1 MTDETNLIED
11 TQEDKVDVQN
21 ELDALKAR
29 ANLLGVKFHP
39 SISLEKL
46 REKVNAAVTSD
57 GAATSEEEEA
67 KDSEEP
73 KQDTIGEKRKR
84 LKTDALKLVRIRL
97 TCLNPA
103 KKEWDGEIITVGNSL
118 IGSVKKFVPFNA
130 DDGWHVP
137 HVLYQ
142 QLKERQCQVFYTAT
156 DARGNKVRKGKL
168 IKEFAIEVL
177 PPLTKEELEEL
188 ARRQAMT
195 KAID

>member
-1 MTDETNLIED
+1 MTDETNLNEENQDAEVI
-11 TQEDKVDVQN
+11 VQD

-46 REKVNAAVTSD
+46 REKVNAAVTSE
-57 GAATSEEEEA
+57 GATTSEEEA
-67 KDSEEP
+67 KDSTEP
-73 KQDTIGEKRKR
+73 KQETIGEKRKR
-84 LKTDALKLVRIRL
+84 LKAEALKLVRIRL

-103 KKEWDGEIITVGNSL
+103 KKEWEGEIITVGNSL
-118 IGSVKKFVPFNA
+118 IGSVKKFIPFNA

-137 HVLYQ
+137 HVIYQ

-188 ARRQAMT
+188 ARRQAMA

>member
-11 TQEDKVDVQN
+11 TQEDEVVVQD

-57 GAATSEEEEA
+57 GAATSEEEA
-67 KDSEEP
+67 KDPTEP
-73 KQDTIGEKRKR
+73 KQETIGEKRKR
-84 LKTDALKLVRIRL
+84 LKTEALKLVRIRL

-103 KKEWDGEIITVGNSL
+103 KKEWEGEIITVGNSL

-137 HVLYQ
+137 HVIYQ
-142 QLKERQCQVFYTAT
+142 QLKERQCQIFYTAT

-177 PPLTKEELEEL
+177 PPLTKEELDEL
-188 ARRQAMT
+188 ARRQAMA

>member
-11 TQEDKVDVQN
+11 TQEDEVVVQD

-57 GAATSEEEEA
+57 GVATSEEEA
-67 KDSEEP
+67 KDHAEP
-73 KQDTIGEKRKR
+73 KQETIGEKRKR
-84 LKTDALKLVRIRL
+84 LKTEALKLVRIRL

-103 KKEWDGEIITVGNSL
+103 KKEWEGEIITVGNSL

-137 HVLYQ
+137 HVIYQ

-177 PPLTKEELEEL
+177 PPLTKEELDEL
-188 ARRQAMT
+188 ARRQAMA

>member
-11 TQEDKVDVQN
+11 TQEDEVVVQD

-39 SISLEKL
+39 SIRLEKL
-46 REKVNAAVTSD
+46 REKVNDAVTSED
-57 GAATSEEEEA
+57 EAEEA
-67 KDSEEP
+67 PNTPSETKEE
-73 KQDTIGEKRKR
+73 TIGETRKR
-84 LKTDALKLVRIRL
+84 LKAEALKLVRIRL

-137 HVLYQ
+137 HVIYQ

-177 PPLTKEELEEL
+177 PPLTKEELGEL
-188 ARRQAMT
+188 ARRQAMA

>member
-11 TQEDKVDVQN
+11 TQEDEVVVQD

-39 SISLEKL
+39 SIRLEKL
-46 REKVNAAVTSD
+46 REKVNDAVTSED
-57 GAATSEEEEA
+57 EAEEA
-67 KDSEEP
+67 PNTPSETKEE
-73 KQDTIGEKRKR
+73 TIGEKRKR
-84 LKTDALKLVRIRL
+84 LKAEALKLIRIRL

-137 HVLYQ
+137 HVIYQ

-177 PPLTKEELEEL
+177 PPLTKEELGEL
-188 ARRQAMT
+188 ARRQAMA

>member
-1 MTDETNLIED
+1 MTDETNLNEENQDAEVI
-11 TQEDKVDVQN
+11 VQD

-46 REKVNAAVTSD
+46 REKVNAAVTSE
-57 GAATSEEEEA
+57 GETEEA
-67 KDSEEP
+67 SNSPPETKEE
-73 KQDTIGEKRKR
+73 TVGEKRKR
-84 LKTDALKLVRIRL
+84 LKAEALKLIRIRL

-103 KKEWDGEIITVGNSL
+103 KKEWEGEIITVGNSL

-137 HVLYQ
+137 HVIYQ
-142 QLKERQCQVFYTAT
+142 QLKERQCQIFYTAT

-177 PPLTKEELEEL
+177 PSLTKEELEEL
-188 ARRQAMT
+188 ARRQAMA

>member
-11 TQEDKVDVQN
+11 TEEDAVVVQD

-57 GAATSEEEEA
+57 GAATSEEEA
-67 KDSEEP
+67 KDPAEP
-73 KQDTIGEKRKR
+73 KQETIGEKRKR
-84 LKTDALKLVRIRL
+84 LKTEALKLVRIRL

-103 KKEWDGEIITVGNSL
+103 KKEWEGEIITVGNSL

-137 HVLYQ
+137 HVIYQ

-177 PPLTKEELEEL
+177 PPLTKEELDEL
-188 ARRQAMT
+188 ARRQAMA

>member
-11 TQEDKVDVQN
+11 TQEDEVVVQD

-57 GAATSEEEEA
+57 GAATSEEEA
-67 KDSEEP
+67 KDPAEP
-73 KQDTIGEKRKR
+73 KQETIGEKRKR
-84 LKTDALKLVRIRL
+84 LKTEALKLVRIRL

-103 KKEWDGEIITVGNSL
+103 KKEWEGEIITVGNSL

-137 HVLYQ
+137 YVIYQ
-142 QLKERQCQVFYTAT
+142 QLKERQCQIFYTAT

-177 PPLTKEELEEL
+177 PPLTKEELDEL
-188 ARRQAMT
+188 ARRQAMA

>member
-1 MTDETNLIED
+1 MTDETTLNEENQD
-11 TQEDKVDVQN
+11 AEVVVQD
-21 ELDALKAR
+21 ELEALKAR

-46 REKVNAAVTSD
+46 REKVNAAVTSE
-57 GAATSEEEEA
+57 GEAEEPSNSSPEA
-67 KDSEEP
+67 KEE
-73 KQDTIGEKRKR
+73 TIGEKRKR
-84 LKTDALKLVRIRL
+84 LKAEALKLVRIRL

-103 KKEWDGEIITVGNSL
+103 KKEWEGEIITVGNSL

-137 HVLYQ
+137 HVIYQ

-188 ARRQAMT
+188 ARRQAMA

>member
-1 MTDETNLIED
+1 MTDETNLNEENQD
-11 TQEDKVDVQN
+11 AEVVVQD
-21 ELDALKAR
+21 ELEALKAR

-46 REKVNAAVTSD
+46 REKVNAAVTSE
-57 GAATSEEEEA
+57 GEA
-67 KDSEEP
+67 EEP
-73 KQDTIGEKRKR
+73 SNSPSETKEETIGEKRKR
-84 LKTDALKLVRIRL
+84 LKAEALKLVRIRL

-103 KKEWDGEIITVGNSL
+103 KKEWEGEIITVGNSL

-137 HVLYQ
+137 HVIYE
-142 QLKERQCQVFYTAT
+142 QLKERQCQIFQTAT

>member
-1 MTDETNLIED
+1 MTDETNL
-11 TQEDKVDVQN
+11 N
-21 ELDALKAR
+21 EENQDAEVIAQDELEALKAR

-46 REKVNAAVTSD
+46 REKVNAAVTSE
-57 GAATSEEEEA
+57 GEAEEPSNSSPEA
-67 KDSEEP
+67 KEE
-73 KQDTIGEKRKR
+73 TIGEKRKR
-84 LKTDALKLVRIRL
+84 LKAEALKLVRIRL

-103 KKEWDGEIITVGNSL
+103 KKEWEGEIITVGNSL

-137 HVLYQ
+137 YVIYE
-142 QLKERQCQVFYTAT
+142 QLKERQCQIFQTAT

-177 PPLTKEELEEL
+177 PPLTKEELDEL
-188 ARRQAMT
+188 ARRQAMA

>member
-11 TQEDKVDVQN
+11 TQEDEVVVQD

-57 GAATSEEEEA
+57 GAATSEEEA
-67 KDSEEP
+67 KDPAEP
-73 KQDTIGEKRKR
+73 KQETIGEKRKR
-84 LKTDALKLVRIRL
+84 LKTEALKLVRIRL

-103 KKEWDGEIITVGNSL
+103 KKEWEGEIITVGNSL

-137 HVLYQ
+137 HVIYQ
-142 QLKERQCQVFYTAT
+142 HLKERQCQIFQTAT

-177 PPLTKEELEEL
+177 PPLTKEELDEL
-188 ARRQAMT
+188 ARRQAMA

>member
-1 MTDETNLIED
+1 MTDETNL
-11 TQEDKVDVQN
+11 N
-21 ELDALKAR
+21 EENQDAEVVLQDELEALKAR

-46 REKVNAAVTSD
+46 REKVNAAVTSE
-57 GAATSEEEEA
+57 GEAEEPSNSSPEA
-67 KDSEEP
+67 KEE
-73 KQDTIGEKRKR
+73 TIGEKRKR
-84 LKTDALKLVRIRL
+84 LKAEALKLIRIRL

-103 KKEWDGEIITVGNSL
+103 KKEWEGEIITVGNSL

-137 HVLYQ
+137 HVIYQ

-188 ARRQAMT
+188 ARRQAMA

>member
-11 TQEDKVDVQN
+11 TKEDEVVVQD

-57 GAATSEEEEA
+57 GAATSEEEA
-67 KDSEEP
+67 KDPAEP
-73 KQDTIGEKRKR
+73 KQETIGEKRKR
-84 LKTDALKLVRIRL
+84 LKTEALKLVRIRL

-103 KKEWDGEIITVGNSL
+103 KKEWEGEIITVGNSL

-137 HVLYQ
+137 HVIYQ
-142 QLKERQCQVFYTAT
+142 QLKERQCQIFYTAT

-177 PPLTKEELEEL
+177 PPLTKEELDEL
-188 ARRQAMT
+188 ARRQAMA

>member
-11 TQEDKVDVQN
+11 TQEDEVVVQD

-57 GAATSEEEEA
+57 GAATSEEEA
-67 KDSEEP
+67 KDPAEP
-73 KQDTIGEKRKR
+73 KQETIGEKRKR
-84 LKTDALKLVRIRL
+84 LKTEALKLVRIRL

-103 KKEWDGEIITVGNSL
+103 KKEWEGEIITVGNSL
-118 IGSVKKFVPFNA
+118 IGTVKKFVPFNA

-137 HVLYQ
+137 HVIYQ
-142 QLKERQCQVFYTAT
+142 HLKERQCQIFQTAT

-177 PPLTKEELEEL
+177 PPLTKEELDEL
-188 ARRQAMT
+188 ARRQAMA

>member
-11 TQEDKVDVQN
+11 TQEDAVVVQD

-57 GAATSEEEEA
+57 GAATSEEEA
-67 KDSEEP
+67 KDPAEP
-73 KQDTIGEKRKR
+73 KQETIGEKRKR
-84 LKTDALKLVRIRL
+84 LKTEALKLVRIRL

-103 KKEWDGEIITVGNSL
+103 KKEWEGEIITVGNSL

-137 HVLYQ
+137 HVIYQ

-188 ARRQAMT
+188 ARRQAMA

>member
-11 TQEDKVDVQN
+11 TQEDEVVVQD

-46 REKVNAAVTSD
+46 REKVNAAVTSE
-57 GAATSEEEEA
+57 GAATSEEEA
-67 KDSEEP
+67 KDPAEP
-73 KQDTIGEKRKR
+73 KQETIGEKRKR
-84 LKTDALKLVRIRL
+84 LKTEALKLVRIRL

-103 KKEWDGEIITVGNSL
+103 KKEWEGEIITVGNSL

-137 HVLYQ
+137 HVIYQ
-142 QLKERQCQVFYTAT
+142 QLKERQCQIFYTAT

>member
-11 TQEDKVDVQN
+11 TQEDAVVVQD

-57 GAATSEEEEA
+57 GAATSEEEA
-67 KDSEEP
+67 KDPAEP
-73 KQDTIGEKRKR
+73 KQETIGEKRKR
-84 LKTDALKLVRIRL
+84 LKTEALKLVRIRL

-103 KKEWDGEIITVGNSL
+103 KKEWEGEIITVGNSL

-137 HVLYQ
+137 HVIYQ

-156 DARGNKVRKGKL
+156 DARGIKVRKGKL

-188 ARRQAMT
+188 ARRQAMA

>member
-11 TQEDKVDVQN
+11 TEEDAVVVQD

-57 GAATSEEEEA
+57 GAATSEEEA
-67 KDSEEP
+67 KDPAEP
-73 KQDTIGEKRKR
+73 KQETIGEKRKR
-84 LKTDALKLVRIRL
+84 LKTEALKLVRIRL

-103 KKEWDGEIITVGNSL
+103 KKEWEGEIITVGNSL

-137 HVLYQ
+137 HVIYQ

-156 DARGNKVRKGKL
+156 DARGNKVRKDKL

-177 PPLTKEELEEL
+177 PPLTKEELDEL
-188 ARRQAMT
+188 ARRQAMA

>member
-67 KDSEEP
+67 KDSAEP

-118 IGSVKKFVPFNA
+118 IGTVKKFVPFNA

-137 HVLYQ
+137 HVIYQ

-177 PPLTKEELEEL
+177 PPLTKEELDEL
-188 ARRQAMT
+188 ARRQAMA

>member
-1 MTDETNLIED
+1 MTDETNLNEENQDAEVILQD
-11 TQEDKVDVQN
+11 

-46 REKVNAAVTSD
+46 REKVNAAVTSE
-57 GAATSEEEEA
+57 GEA
-67 KDSEEP
+67 KEAPNTPSETKEE
-73 KQDTIGEKRKR
+73 TIGEKRKR
-84 LKTDALKLVRIRL
+84 LKAEALKLVRIRL

-137 HVLYQ
+137 HVIYQ

-188 ARRQAMT
+188 ARRQAMA

>member
-1 MTDETNLIED
+1 MTDETNLNEENQDAEVI
-11 TQEDKVDVQN
+11 VQD

-46 REKVNAAVTSD
+46 REKVNAAVTSE
-57 GAATSEEEEA
+57 GETEEA
-67 KDSEEP
+67 ANSPSETKEE
-73 KQDTIGEKRKR
+73 TIGEKRKR
-84 LKTDALKLVRIRL
+84 LKAEALKLIRIRL

-103 KKEWDGEIITVGNSL
+103 KKEWEGEIITVGNSL

-137 HVLYQ
+137 YVIYQ
-142 QLKERQCQVFYTAT
+142 QLKERQCQIFQTAT

-177 PPLTKEELEEL
+177 PPLTKEELDEL
-188 ARRQAMT
+188 ARRQAMA

>member
-11 TQEDKVDVQN
+11 TQEDEVVVQD

-46 REKVNAAVTSD
+46 REKVNAAVTSE
-57 GAATSEEEEA
+57 GAATSEEEA
-67 KDSEEP
+67 KDPAEP
-73 KQDTIGEKRKR
+73 KQETIGEKRKR
-84 LKTDALKLVRIRL
+84 LKTEALKLVRIRL

-103 KKEWDGEIITVGNSL
+103 KKEWEGEIITVGNSL

-137 HVLYQ
+137 YVIYQ
-142 QLKERQCQVFYTAT
+142 QLKERQCQIFYTAT

-177 PPLTKEELEEL
+177 PPLTKEELDEL
-188 ARRQAMT
+188 ARRQAMA

>member
-11 TQEDKVDVQN
+11 TQEDEVVVQD

-57 GAATSEEEEA
+57 GASTSEEEA
-67 KDSEEP
+67 KDPAEP
-73 KQDTIGEKRKR
+73 KQETIGEKRKR
-84 LKTDALKLVRIRL
+84 LKTEALKLVRIRL

-103 KKEWDGEIITVGNSL
+103 KKEWEGEIITVGNSL

-137 HVLYQ
+137 HVIYQ
-142 QLKERQCQVFYTAT
+142 QLKERQCQIFHTAT

-177 PPLTKEELEEL
+177 PPLTKEELDEL
-188 ARRQAMT
+188 ARRQAMA

>member
-1 MTDETNLIED
+1 MTDETNLNEENQDAEVI
-11 TQEDKVDVQN
+11 VQD

-46 REKVNAAVTSD
+46 REKVNAAVTSE
-57 GAATSEEEEA
+57 GEAEEA
-67 KDSEEP
+67 PNTPSETKEE
-73 KQDTIGEKRKR
+73 TIGEKRKR
-84 LKTDALKLVRIRL
+84 LKAEALKLIRIRL

-103 KKEWDGEIITVGNSL
+103 KKEWEGEIITVGNSL

-137 HVLYQ
+137 YVIYQ
-142 QLKERQCQVFYTAT
+142 QLKERQCQIFQTAT

-188 ARRQAMT
+188 ARRQAMA

>member
-11 TQEDKVDVQN
+11 TQEDEVVVQD

-57 GAATSEEEEA
+57 GAATSEEEA
-67 KDSEEP
+67 KDPAEP
-73 KQDTIGEKRKR
+73 KQETIGEKRKR
-84 LKTDALKLVRIRL
+84 LKTEALKLVRIRL

-103 KKEWDGEIITVGNSL
+103 KKEWEGEIITVGNSL

-137 HVLYQ
+137 HVIYQ

-177 PPLTKEELEEL
+177 PPLTKEELDEL
-188 ARRQAMT
+188 ARRQAMA

>member
-11 TQEDKVDVQN
+11 TEEDEVVVQD

-57 GAATSEEEEA
+57 GAATSEEVA
-67 KDSEEP
+67 KDPAEP
-73 KQDTIGEKRKR
+73 KQETIGEKRKR
-84 LKTDALKLVRIRL
+84 LKTEALKLVRIRL
-97 TCLNPA
+97 TCMNPA
-103 KKEWDGEIITVGNSL
+103 KKEWEGEIITVGNSL

-137 HVLYQ
+137 HVIYQ
-142 QLKERQCQVFYTAT
+142 QLKERQCQIFYTAT

-168 IKEFAIEVL
+168 IKEFATEVL
-177 PPLTKEELEEL
+177 PPLTKEELDEL
-188 ARRQAMT
+188 ARRQAMA

>member
-11 TQEDKVDVQN
+11 TQEDEVVVQD

-39 SISLEKL
+39 SIRLEKL
-46 REKVNAAVTSD
+46 REKVNDAVTSED
-57 GAATSEEEEA
+57 EAEEA
-67 KDSEEP
+67 PNTPSETKEE
-73 KQDTIGEKRKR
+73 TIGEKRKR
-84 LKTDALKLVRIRL
+84 LKAEALKLIRIRL

-103 KKEWDGEIITVGNSL
+103 KKEWEGEIITVGNSL

-137 HVLYQ
+137 YVIYQ
-142 QLKERQCQVFYTAT
+142 QLKERQCQIFQTAT

-188 ARRQAMT
+188 ARRQAMA

>member
-1 MTDETNLIED
+1 MTDETNLTEENQD
-11 TQEDKVDVQN
+11 AEVVVQD
-21 ELDALKAR
+21 ELEALKAR

-57 GAATSEEEEA
+57 GATASEEEA
-67 KDSEEP
+67 KEPTEP
-73 KQDTIGEKRKR
+73 KQETIGEKRKR
-84 LKTDALKLVRIRL
+84 LKAEALKLVRIRL

-103 KKEWDGEIITVGNSL
+103 KKEWEGEIITVGNSL
-118 IGSVKKFVPFNA
+118 IGSVKKFIPFNA

-137 HVLYQ
+137 HVIYQ
-142 QLKERQCQVFYTAT
+142 QLKERQCQIFYTAT

-177 PPLTKEELEEL
+177 PPLTKEELDEL
-188 ARRQAMT
+188 ARRQAMA